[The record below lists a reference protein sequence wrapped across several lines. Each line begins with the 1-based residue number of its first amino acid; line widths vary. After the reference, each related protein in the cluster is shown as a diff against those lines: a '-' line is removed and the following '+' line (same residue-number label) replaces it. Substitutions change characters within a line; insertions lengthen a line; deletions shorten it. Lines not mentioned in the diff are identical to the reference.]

1 MNRITHLLKVK
12 TISAVTNSVYLVLEA
27 LVFLKIL
34 DMTFSAKDKPLR
46 PRPQSQGQGHNP
58 KAKATIP
65 RPRPQSQGQGQPI
78 ARPKT
83 NTESSTEMK

>member
-12 TISAVTNSVYLVLEA
+12 TISAVTNSVY
-27 LVFLKIL
+27 
-34 DMTFSAKDKPLR
+34 FSARSTGLSQDFGHDIFGQGQTFKAKATIPR

-65 RPRPQSQGQGQPI
+65 RPRP
-78 ARPKT
+78 AYCKA
-83 NTESSTEMK
+83 KD